1 MKKNIFMKK
10 YNQEEA
16 IKAYSHSINTEEC
29 LSIEYL
35 NNLVVDYNELLK
47 KEEKS
52 KNDLTV
58 LNCLRATIAVSLKPY
73 ACELAQDALN
83 NECLINHVKSTTQG
97 DSFVNYAKE
106 VYFPKLI
113 SFNYDY
119 VLTRITSGKV
129 GYIKDVNDLL
139 GNDYSMEL
147 YKFVINEY
155 SLQQVAKLSKFGV
168 DVSESNRVINSK
180 NTYFIPQ
187 KGKVALTK

>member
-1 MKKNIFMKK
+1 MTKINFMKK

-16 IKAYSHSINTEEC
+16 IKAYSHSINAEEC
-29 LSIEYL
+29 LSFEYL
-35 NNLVVDYNELLK
+35 NNIVVDYNELLK

-73 ACELAQDALN
+73 ACELAKQSLN
-83 NECLINHVKSTTQG
+83 NECLINHVKSTSRG

-119 VLTRITSGKV
+119 ILTRITSGNV
-129 GYIKDVNDLL
+129 GEINDINDLL

-155 SLQQVAKLSKFGV
+155 SAQQVAKLSKFGV

-180 NTYFIPQ
+180 TTYYIPQ
-187 KGKVALTK
+187 KSKVASTK